1 MAENKKMSDAEL
13 EIMKIVWESGS
24 PLLFARIMEA
34 LNEKG
39 ITWQKNTLI
48 TLLSR
53 LMGKG
58 YLKANKRGR
67 KNEYAPLVT
76 EQEFQ
81 SVQTKTFVDKV
92 YQGNVSGLINRLVE
106 NDMLT
111 EAEYDELKKILEV
124 K

>member
-1 MAENKKMSDAEL
+1 MNKKISDAEL
-13 EIMKIVWESGS
+13 EIMKVIWESDS
-24 PLLFARIMEA
+24 PLLFAQITEA
-34 LNEKG
+34 LEANG
-39 ITWQKNTLI
+39 LQWQKNTLI

-53 LMGKG
+53 LMEKG

-67 KNEYAPLVT
+67 KNEYVPLVT

-81 SVQTKTFVDKV
+81 SAQTRNFVDRI
-92 YQGNVSGLINRLVE
+92 YQGNVSGLIAQLVH